1 MEALAISAANLDTI
15 EKNLGSVANELSNVV
30 TNVQE
35 TKYHMD
41 DIENRVDTLND
52 SIDNLIKE
60 IRETTVITDARQ
72 SIMYNDS
79 LIEKKYGYYDNVR
92 RTTLSLIDAVN
103 NSNISSNAL
112 VDLKNQLLLNN
123 PNYWLANSLSAVTFW
138 LLNDKDNCQKE
149 LTNSLR
155 KNEEKTSLFFTLLNL
170 KFNRIDTSIHWLS
183 KYLQLQ
189 NPTQLDSDF
198 IIILDLVASGTFG
211 NDAKNVVL
219 NKIDKWINELQQE
232 NYIQENNINK
242 FKELIYDNSYK
253 EVAFNN
259 IESYVKDSDLLFGKI
274 NITSSYER
282 ILNYLQSIINRDGTT
297 KTIDK
302 ILEDLIFEY
311 EEQEQEYKKENRL
324 NTLIIKYNGNREEA
338 QKQYNKEID
347 ALNNKVD
354 LLTLFTNITINKDL
368 YNLSLETQKII
379 LSYIVPF
386 IKKSY
391 LEINNTLINNDLE
404 LNIDDF
410 TTRTNNGTNN
420 KEIDKEL
427 NLFIDNK
434 YVVDDKDLL
443 VILIIVNLMGIIG
456 IFLTINSGTIF
467 TILIIFLIISDILLL
482 SKLFKRNNINKLL
495 KEKYYKD
502 YNSKVEVTLAEIID
516 YNNLIKNN
524 MVKYDELMTFLDNL
538 NVRNYVNNNG
548 ERNIDISG
556 E

>member
-232 NYIQENNINK
+232 NYIQENNINR

-259 IESYVKDSDLLFGKI
+259 IESYVKDSELLFGKI

-410 TTRTNNGTNN
+410 TARTNNGTNN

-456 IFLTINSGTIF
+456 IFLTINSGTIL

-524 MVKYDELMTFLDNL
+524 MIKYDELMTFLDNL